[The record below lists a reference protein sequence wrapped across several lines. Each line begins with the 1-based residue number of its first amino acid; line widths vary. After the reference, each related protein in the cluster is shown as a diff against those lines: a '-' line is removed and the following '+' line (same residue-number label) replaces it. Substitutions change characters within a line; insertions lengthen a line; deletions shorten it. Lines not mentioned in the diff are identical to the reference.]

1 MHFPT
6 SAPCI
11 LKIKGS
17 TLCFFSVSPLKHIFW
32 LFICNCNK
40 NYAFIDL
47 HRKVFFSLDFTVQKY
62 LKLGTFCVIF
72 ALIETLK

>member
-1 MHFPT
+1 MHFPDF
-6 SAPCI
+6 
-11 LKIKGS
+11 S
-17 TLCFFSVSPLKHIFW
+17 TMYFKNKRQHIMFFSLSPLKHILW

-40 NYAFIDL
+40 NYAFINL

-72 ALIETLK
+72 ALIAH